1 MPGSLSEQ
9 RGGSGGE
16 HPHPAFADVMRLVN
30 GYQISQ
36 ALHVVAVL
44 GIADLLAARPRTSD
58 ELAEATG
65 THPGALYRVLRA
77 LAAAAVFHEDAAR
90 GFSLAPM
97 GECLRS
103 DATEPAGPWAAFV
116 GRPYIWQA
124 WAHLMHS
131 VQTGET
137 AFPSVYGKGVW
148 EYRAAHPEEGAI
160 FDAAMTALSK
170 DVAAGVVAAYD
181 FALFSRA
188 VDVGGSRGALIGAI
202 LAANP
207 ALHGVVFDQ
216 PHVVTGAK
224 PELDRL
230 GVADRCDV
238 VSGDFFDEVPPGDLL
253 LLKAILHDWNDARAL
268 TILQNCRRALAPD
281 GKILVVERV
290 LSVSNDDL
298 EAKLADLNMMVGAG
312 GQERTAE
319 EFAALF
325 ASAGF
330 HLTRVLPTPTRMV
343 IVEGVCAQF

>member
-1 MPGSLSEQ
+1 MSGKHPPFTSL
-9 RGGSGGE
+9 
-16 HPHPAFADVMRLVN
+16 MRLVN
-30 GYQISQ
+30 GYQMSQ

-44 GIADLLAARPRTSD
+44 GIADLLAPRPQTSD

-77 LAAAAVFHEDAAR
+77 LAAAAVFHEDEGR
-90 GFSLAPM
+90 RFSLAPM

-103 DATEPAGPWAAFV
+103 DAAVSAGPWAAFV
-116 GRPYIWQA
+116 GRPYIWHA
-124 WAHLMHS
+124 WAHLVHS

-137 AFPSVYGKGVW
+137 AFPSVHGEGVW

-181 FALFSRA
+181 FAPFSRA
-188 VDVGGSRGALIGAI
+188 VDIGGSRGALIGAI

-216 PHVVTGAK
+216 PHVVAGAK

-238 VSGDFFDEVPPGDLL
+238 VGGDFFDEVPPGDLL
-253 LLKAILHDWNDARAL
+253 LLKAILHDWDDARAR
-268 TILQNCRRALAPD
+268 TILQSCRRAIAPH
-281 GKILVVERV
+281 GKILIVERV
-290 LSVSNDDL
+290 LSAPNDGLD
-298 EAKLADLNMMVGAG
+298 AKLADLNMLVGPG
-312 GQERTAE
+312 GQERTAD
-319 EFAALF
+319 EFASLF
-325 ASAGF
+325 VSAGF
-330 HLTRVLPTPTRMV
+330 LLTRVLPTPTRMV
-343 IVEGVCAQF
+343 IVEGVCAQS